1 LNKTIP
7 KYEAVIDFDQTK
19 VKEAVYK
26 FIELN
31 QNSDYHVKSRND
43 HAGIYVLSLLKNN
56 FWNGCSEGNITIS
69 VQEYEKTKVK
79 LVVEINNTGMND
91 PENYNDL
98 VEAQSQLLHALFN
111 ILSGNL
117 KQKDVVI
124 PKGKG
129 CLGMLLVLIPIGIG
143 AFYYFFFF
151 KHLIVVDEIVS
162 FIPYFQNTNPSTLP

>member
-1 LNKTIP
+1 MNKTIP

-19 VKEAVYK
+19 VKEAVNK

-31 QNSDYHVKSRND
+31 QNSDFHVKSRND

-79 LVVEINNTGMND
+79 LVVDIDNTGMND

-117 KQKDVVI
+117 EQKIVVI
-124 PKGKG
+124 PMGKG
-129 CLGMLLVLIPIGIG
+129 CLGMFLVLIIGIG
-143 AFYYFFFF
+143 TLYYFF
-151 KHLIVVDEIVS
+151 
-162 FIPYFQNTNPSTLP
+162 

>member
-1 LNKTIP
+1 MNKTIP

-19 VKEAVYK
+19 VKEAVNK

-31 QNSDYHVKSRND
+31 QNSDFHVKSRND

-79 LVVEINNTGMND
+79 LVVDIDNTGMND

-117 KQKDVVI
+117 EQKTVVI
-124 PKGKG
+124 PMGKG
-129 CLGMLLVLIPIGIG
+129 CLGMFLVLIIGIG
-143 AFYYFFFF
+143 TLYYFF
-151 KHLIVVDEIVS
+151 
-162 FIPYFQNTNPSTLP
+162 